1 MLHHVV
7 NCCNLKKVSNAYR
20 EKFDLEFF
28 VQMTIETINDVLFPP
43 FLFTTLFCLA
53 SAFLH
58 EPEAVQSE
66 ELTNNRTEVN
76 VATAAA
82 QSDSANS
89 EVNGATI
96 EIEKPASSHHTRHQ
110 TTGKKTPK
118 KPAKPIDFA
127 AHSGASTTSVPAV
140 NTSLISLRQ
149 ARKIASAIKAAAPE
163 LGFKQKV
170 NGSDSSI
177 EWLQAQIKN
186 RLENSPLIVM
196 PIILKLAPKAVIAN
210 TLASA
215 TSELGESARS
225 VS

>member
-20 EKFDLEFF
+20 ENFDLEFS
-28 VQMTIETINDVLFPP
+28 VNMTIQTINDVLFPP

-53 SAFLH
+53 SVFLH
-58 EPEAVQSE
+58 KPEAAQE
-66 ELTNNRTEVN
+66 ELTDNRTQVN
-76 VATAAA
+76 VSTVATP
-82 QSDSANS
+82 SDGIGSA
-89 EVNGATI
+89 VNGATI
-96 EIEKPASSHHTRHQ
+96 EIEKPARSHHTRHQ
-110 TTGKKTPK
+110 TTGKKTPN

-140 NTSLISLRQ
+140 NTPLISLRQ

-186 RLENSPLIVM
+186 RLENYPLIVM

>member
-76 VATAAA
+76 VATATA

-110 TTGKKTPK
+110 TTGKKHQT
-118 KPAKPIDFA
+118 
-127 AHSGASTTSVPAV
+127 
-140 NTSLISLRQ
+140 NQQNQLILPH
-149 ARKIASAIKAAAPE
+149 I
-163 LGFKQKV
+163 
-170 NGSDSSI
+170 
-177 EWLQAQIKN
+177 QAQAQPHF
-186 RLENSPLIVM
+186 LPLI
-196 PIILKLAPKAVIAN
+196 L
-210 TLASA
+210 
-215 TSELGESARS
+215 R
-225 VS
+225 

>member
-1 MLHHVV
+1 MRL
-7 NCCNLKKVSNAYR
+7 
-20 EKFDLEFF
+20 
-28 VQMTIETINDVLFPP
+28 
-43 FLFTTLFCLA
+43 
-53 SAFLH
+53 
-58 EPEAVQSE
+58 
-66 ELTNNRTEVN
+66 
-76 VATAAA
+76 
-82 QSDSANS
+82 
-89 EVNGATI
+89 
-96 EIEKPASSHHTRHQ
+96 
-110 TTGKKTPK
+110 
-118 KPAKPIDFA
+118 
-127 AHSGASTTSVPAV
+127 
-140 NTSLISLRQ
+140 

-196 PIILKLAPKAVIAN
+196 PIILKLAPKAVIGN

>member
-1 MLHHVV
+1 
-7 NCCNLKKVSNAYR
+7 
-20 EKFDLEFF
+20 
-28 VQMTIETINDVLFPP
+28 MTIETINDVLFPP

-76 VATAAA
+76 VATATA

-110 TTGKKTPK
+110 TTGKKTPN

-127 AHSGASTTSVPAV
+127 AHSGASTTSLPAV
-140 NTSLISLRQ
+140 NTSLISLE
-149 ARKIASAIKAAAPE
+149 ACSHS
-163 LGFKQKV
+163 L
-170 NGSDSSI
+170 
-177 EWLQAQIKN
+177 
-186 RLENSPLIVM
+186 
-196 PIILKLAPKAVIAN
+196 LAPSKLLHQNWGSSKKLTALIPLLN
-210 TLASA
+210 GCRLKSKIGWKI
-215 TSELGESARS
+215 LP
-225 VS
+225 

>member
-1 MLHHVV
+1 
-7 NCCNLKKVSNAYR
+7 
-20 EKFDLEFF
+20 
-28 VQMTIETINDVLFPP
+28 MTIETINDVLFPP

-110 TTGKKTPK
+110 TTGKKTPN

-140 NTSLISLRQ
+140 NTSLISLEACSQ
-149 ARKIASAIKAAAPE
+149 
-163 LGFKQKV
+163 
-170 NGSDSSI
+170 NC
-177 EWLQAQIKN
+177 
-186 RLENSPLIVM
+186 
-196 PIILKLAPKAVIAN
+196 
-210 TLASA
+210 
-215 TSELGESARS
+215 
-225 VS
+225 

>member
-1 MLHHVV
+1 M
-7 NCCNLKKVSNAYR
+7 YY
-20 EKFDLEFF
+20 
-28 VQMTIETINDVLFPP
+28 FPLS
-43 FLFTTLFCLA
+43 FLPLYECLA
-53 SAFLH
+53 SVFLH
-58 EPEAVQSE
+58 KPEAAQE
-66 ELTNNRTEVN
+66 ELADNQTQVN
-76 VATAAA
+76 VSTVATP
-82 QSDSANS
+82 SDGIGSA
-89 EVNGATI
+89 VNGATI

-110 TTGKKTPK
+110 TTGKKTPN

>member
-1 MLHHVV
+1 MLHHVI
-7 NCCNLKKVSNAYR
+7 NCCTLKKVSNAYR

-89 EVNGATI
+89 EVNGVTI

-110 TTGKKTPK
+110 TTSKKTPN
-118 KPAKPIDFA
+118 KPAKPIDFP
-127 AHSGASTTSVPAV
+127 H
-140 NTSLISLRQ
+140 I
-149 ARKIASAIKAAAPE
+149 
-163 LGFKQKV
+163 
-170 NGSDSSI
+170 
-177 EWLQAQIKN
+177 QAQAQPHF
-186 RLENSPLIVM
+186 LPLI
-196 PIILKLAPKAVIAN
+196 LH
-210 TLASA
+210 
-215 TSELGESARS
+215 
-225 VS
+225 

>member
-20 EKFDLEFF
+20 EKFDWEFS
-28 VQMTIETINDVLFPP
+28 VNMTIQTINDVLFPP

-53 SAFLH
+53 SVFLH
-58 EPEAVQSE
+58 KPEAAQE
-66 ELTNNRTEVN
+66 ELTDNRTQVN
-76 VATAAA
+76 VSTVATP
-82 QSDSANS
+82 SDGIGSA
-89 EVNGATI
+89 VNGATI

-110 TTGKKTPK
+110 TTGKKTPN

-215 TSELGESARS
+215 TSLPR
-225 VS
+225 

>member
-1 MLHHVV
+1 
-7 NCCNLKKVSNAYR
+7 
-20 EKFDLEFF
+20 
-28 VQMTIETINDVLFPP
+28 MTIQTINDVLFPP

-53 SAFLH
+53 SVFLH
-58 EPEAVQSE
+58 KPEAAQE
-66 ELTNNRTEVN
+66 ELTDNRTQVN
-76 VATAAA
+76 VSTVATP
-82 QSDSANS
+82 SDGIGSA
-89 EVNGATI
+89 VNGATI

-110 TTGKKTPK
+110 TTGKKTPN

-127 AHSGASTTSVPAV
+127 AHSGASTTSVPTV

>member
-20 EKFDLEFF
+20 EKFDWEFF

-110 TTGKKTPK
+110 TTGKKNTK
-118 KPAKPIDFA
+118 Q
-127 AHSGASTTSVPAV
+127 TSKT
-140 NTSLISLRQ
+140 N
-149 ARKIASAIKAAAPE
+149 
-163 LGFKQKV
+163 
-170 NGSDSSI
+170 
-177 EWLQAQIKN
+177 
-186 RLENSPLIVM
+186 
-196 PIILKLAPKAVIAN
+196 
-210 TLASA
+210 
-215 TSELGESARS
+215 
-225 VS
+225 

>member
-20 EKFDLEFF
+20 EKFDWEFS
-28 VQMTIETINDVLFPP
+28 VNMTIQTINDVLFPP

-53 SAFLH
+53 SVFLH
-58 EPEAVQSE
+58 KPEAAQE
-66 ELTNNRTEVN
+66 ELTDNRTQVN
-76 VATAAA
+76 VSTVATP
-82 QSDSANS
+82 SDGISSA
-89 EVNGATI
+89 VNGATI

-110 TTGKKTPK
+110 TTGKKTPN

>member
-20 EKFDLEFF
+20 EKFDWEFS
-28 VQMTIETINDVLFPP
+28 VNMTIQTINDVLFPP

-53 SAFLH
+53 SVFLH
-58 EPEAVQSE
+58 KPEAAQE
-66 ELTNNRTEVN
+66 ELTDNRTQVN
-76 VATAAA
+76 VSTVATP
-82 QSDSANS
+82 SDGIGSA
-89 EVNGATI
+89 VNGATI
-96 EIEKPASSHHTRHQ
+96 EIEKPARSHHTRHQ
-110 TTGKKTPK
+110 TTGKKTPN

-140 NTSLISLRQ
+140 NTSIISLRQ

-186 RLENSPLIVM
+186 RLENYPLIVM

-215 TSELGESARS
+215 TSELSESARS

>member
-96 EIEKPASSHHTRHQ
+96 EIEKPARSHHTRHQ

-127 AHSGASTTSVPAV
+127 AHSGASTTSLPAV
-140 NTSLISLRQ
+140 NTSLISLE
-149 ARKIASAIKAAAPE
+149 ACSHS
-163 LGFKQKV
+163 L
-170 NGSDSSI
+170 
-177 EWLQAQIKN
+177 
-186 RLENSPLIVM
+186 
-196 PIILKLAPKAVIAN
+196 LAPSKLLRQNWGSSKKLTALIPLLN
-210 TLASA
+210 GCRLKSKIGWKI
-215 TSELGESARS
+215 LP
-225 VS
+225 